1 MSHPGLEE
9 ECAAL
14 RAQVAELSARLAA
27 TAPAGDGPP
36 REERAPDPEGELAV
50 LRAAFRDLADAVIIS
65 DHEGRLV
72 HCNDAATKM
81 LGAGLAHLQ
90 PADWADTYHVFLPD
104 GVTPFPSSEFPL
116 QRALRGE
123 ITEGVGMLARSEA
136 LPEGVSLSVSGRP
149 IRDKDGELL
158 GAVVVFGDVGVRKR
172 YEAER
177 ERRRNADAQRIAAE
191 KDRLRLARILQG
203 FLDNLDV
210 VVWAIDDKGICT
222 FHDGRGVE
230 SAGLTRGQLVGQ
242 NFFEIYSGDHLQR
255 ALAGNHVHVIDDGEG
270 VIWEHW
276 MVPVAEED
284 KRISGVIGMS
294 VNVTEP
300 HKAKLEL
307 EGKLALIQRQQE
319 VILNLET
326 PIIQVWD
333 HVLTLPMVGVVDSR
347 RAARVTDDL
356 LAAVART
363 QSRFAILDLTG
374 VEVVDTA
381 TAAHMLNILSAVR
394 LLGAEGII
402 TGIRPTV
409 AQTMISLGLDLSR
422 VRTLAT
428 LRDGLGFAIRQ
439 LGSKGARS
447 PS

>member
-14 RAQVAELSARLAA
+14 RAQVAELSARLA
-27 TAPAGDGPP
+27 TTVPAGDGPP
-36 REERAPDPEGELAV
+36 REERTPDPGGELAL
-50 LRAAFRDLADAVIIS
+50 LRAALRDLADGVVIS
-65 DHEGRLV
+65 DHEGTLV
-72 HCNDAATKM
+72 HCNEAAMKM
-81 LGAGLAHLQ
+81 MGPVLAHIQ
-90 PADWADTYHVFLPD
+90 PADWAETYRVFRPD

-123 ITEGVGMLARSEA
+123 TTEGVGMLARTHA
-136 LPEGVSLSVSGRP
+136 VPEGVALSVSGRP
-149 IRDKDGELL
+149 IRGKDGELL
-158 GAVVVFGDVGVRKR
+158 GAVVVFGDVGERKR

-177 ERRRNADAQRIAAE
+177 ERRRQADAQRIVAE
-191 KDRLRLARILQG
+191 KERLRMARILQG
-203 FLDNLDV
+203 LLDNLDV
-210 VVWAIDDKGICT
+210 VVWAIDDKGTCT
-222 FHDGRGVE
+222 FHDGRGAE
-230 SAGLTRGQLVGQ
+230 SAGLQRGQLVGQ
-242 NFFEIYSGDHLQR
+242 NFFEIYSPHDLKR
-255 ALAGNHVHVIDDGEG
+255 ALTGTPVHVIDEGEG

-276 MVPVAEED
+276 MIPVEED
-284 KRISGVIGMS
+284 KRITGLIGMS
-294 VNVTEP
+294 VNVSEP

-307 EGKLALIQRQQE
+307 EAKLALIQRQQE

-333 HVLTLPMVGVVDSR
+333 HILTLPMVGVVDSR

-439 LGSKGARS
+439 LGSKGARAG
-447 PS
+447 